1 MIPIFYEDCS
11 FTEKDNLIKSL
22 TQKIEKN
29 NNKLKQVT
37 NIQDF
42 LFTHNFISFI
52 KTKFKEVFYNQL
64 NYTTNTTPLL
74 VSCWYNYYENGGE
87 IPTHSHKNSFYSGI
101 YYPYGN
107 TTSPI
112 FFENP
117 IEQSLIVCPEV
128 KDRNNFNYINF
139 KVTCPNET
147 ILFFPSYLRHY
158 TMAGSGI
165 KHSISF
171 NFFVEGS
178 LNAHTK
184 SNFKISS
191 SNSSSKT
198 RRVNGFA

>member
-1 MIPIFYEDCS
+1 MNYFTPFMIPIFYEDCS

-107 TTSPI
+107 IESPI

-117 IEQSLIVCPEV
+117 IEQSLIICPEV
-128 KDRNNFNYINF
+128 EDHNNFNYINF
-139 KVTCPNET
+139 KVTSPKES

-158 TMAGSGI
+158 TLAGSAI

-178 LNAHTK
+178 LNAGTQ
-184 SNFKISS
+184 SNFKI
-191 SNSSSKT
+191 KQLE
-198 RRVNGFA
+198 